1 MDRAV
6 PDHDVG
12 AANHQVGRL
21 HSSGSPRRWIDPG
34 IAGIEAHDAVVE
46 LVEQVEVALLI
57 GGERLRPVMSTSS
70 LASTMPT
77 ALAPVPLVNWRMTK
91 SAACAVPVNAAR
103 QTAKP
108 RQAFQFRCDIF
119 RCDMMKSPVQ

>member
-12 AANHQVGRL
+12 AANHQVGWLQLVGQPKDAR
-21 HSSGSPRRWIDPG
+21 IDPG

-57 GGERLRPVMSTSS
+57 GGERLRSGDVHVFAGVDDADGIGAGAVGELAYDKIRS
-70 LASTMPT
+70 L
-77 ALAPVPLVNWRMTK
+77 RG
-91 SAACAVPVNAAR
+91 AR
-103 QTAKP
+103 QCGQAN
-108 RQAFQFRCDIF
+108 RQA
-119 RCDMMKSPVQ
+119 